1 MRLQRVFTWQR
12 ARSVWEWFRCKG
24 KVRKSPAFVFLLG
37 DAHKALPSKYY
48 SLTWLRSDTPQ
59 TRPETILT
67 SHIKYSRSWMWFLN
81 KLGAVFSAETGIFLY
96 YISRLHFHKR
106 LKKWLCNEK
115 KYYRNSLW
123 PRIFG
128 YGDAA
133 VTQQWV
139 YISQTA
145 WNWEHWHT
153 LFLWFRKVCSAAGK
167 RENPNSSFLLLK
179 GITFWH
185 KLLGGNYQNREQPK
199 GNYVTNTS
207 QSPPLEEKLPRM
219 DGSVRLGFISL
230 GKITPKISRGKIK
243 GIIVI
248 AR

>member
-1 MRLQRVFTWQR
+1 MWLQRVFTWQR
-12 ARSVWEWFRCKG
+12 AGSVWEWFRCKG

-115 KYYRNSLW
+115 KILQKQPMAENLWLWWCCSYTTVSLY
-123 PRIFG
+123 FTDCLKLG
-128 YGDAA
+128 
-133 VTQQWV
+133 
-139 YISQTA
+139 
-145 WNWEHWHT
+145 T
-153 LFLWFRKVCSAAGK
+153 LAHIV
-167 RENPNSSFLLLK
+167 
-179 GITFWH
+179 
-185 KLLGGNYQNREQPK
+185 
-199 GNYVTNTS
+199 
-207 QSPPLEEKLPRM
+207 
-219 DGSVRLGFISL
+219 SL
-230 GKITPKISRGKIK
+230 
-243 GIIVI
+243 V
-248 AR
+248 